1 MLCSGRIMNS
11 AASTLQAILNPRS
24 IAVAGN
30 PATTSPAPA
39 WTIVALIT
47 IGLFV
52 DQHVPVWGQHAVSI
66 VTWAM
71 LLYWLAHSTPDTRT
85 SMILCVAYATAGEIF
100 LSLGW
105 GLYEYRLNNIPLFVP
120 PAHALVFVLGVA
132 ISKRMPDSI
141 TWAVPLAAAPPVFIL
156 AWIGADTMGLIL
168 YALLLLCMVFSN
180 GRKLYAVMFMLSLG
194 LEIYG
199 TAVGNWAWLPDV
211 PVTGWTTMNPPLA
224 AGTFYCMLDM
234 LVVTTMA
241 ALQRR
246 NSTALQTG

>member
-1 MLCSGRIMNS
+1 MTS
-11 AASTLQAILNPRS
+11 
-24 IAVAGN
+24 
-30 PATTSPAPA
+30 ATTPALDHPAAPPLPA

-47 IGLFV
+47 IGLLV
-52 DQHVPVWGQHAVSI
+52 DQHIPVWGQDAVSI

-71 LLYWLAHSTPDTRT
+71 LFFWLARSTPETRT

-120 PAHALVFVLGVA
+120 PAHALVFVLGIA

-141 TWAVPLAAAPPVFIL
+141 ILMVPLAAAPPVIAL

-168 YALLLLCMVFSN
+168 YTLLLLCMIFSQ

-199 TAVGNWAWLPDV
+199 TAIGNWYWLHEV
-211 PVTGWTTMNPPLA
+211 PVTGWTTLNPPLA

-234 LVVTTMA
+234 LVVTTMNA
-241 ALQRR
+241 RRRR
-246 NSTALQTG
+246 NSNTQLQTG

>member
-1 MLCSGRIMNS
+1 MSSS
-11 AASTLQAILNPRS
+11 ASPTFDNAA
-24 IAVAGN
+24 
-30 PATTSPAPA
+30 ATPAPA

-47 IGLFV
+47 IGLLV
-52 DQHVPVWGQHAVSI
+52 DQHVQPWGQDVVSI
-66 VTWAM
+66 ITWTM
-71 LLYWLAHSTPDTRT
+71 LLYWLARSTPDTRT

-105 GLYEYRLNNIPLFVP
+105 GLYEYRLHNIPLFVP
-120 PAHALVFVLGVA
+120 PAHALVFVLGIA

-141 TWAVPLAAAPPVFIL
+141 IWAVPLAAAPPVIAL

-168 YALLLLCMVFSN
+168 YTLLLLCMIFSR

-199 TAVGNWAWLPDV
+199 TAIGNWFWLHDV
-211 PVTGWTTMNPPLA
+211 PVTGWTTLNPPLA

-234 LVVTTMA
+234 LVVTTMNA
-241 ALQRR
+241 RQRR
-246 NSTALQTG
+246 SNPQLQTG

>member
-1 MLCSGRIMNS
+1 MNS
-11 AASTLQAILNPRS
+11 AVSTLRAILVPRH
-24 IAVAGN
+24 VAAEG
-30 PATTSPAPA
+30 ATANHSPAPA
-39 WTIVALIT
+39 WTIVALIM
-47 IGLFV
+47 IGLLV

-71 LLYWLAHSTPDTRT
+71 LLFWLAHSTPDTRT

-105 GLYEYRLNNIPLFVP
+105 GLYEYRLHNIPLFVP
-120 PAHALVFVLGVA
+120 PAHALVFVLGIA

-141 TWAVPLAAAPPVFIL
+141 IWAVPLAAAPPVIAL

-168 YALLLLCMVFSN
+168 YTLLLLCMIFSR

-199 TAVGNWAWLPDV
+199 TAIGNWFWLHDV
-211 PVTGWTTMNPPLA
+211 PVTGWTTLNPPLA

-234 LVVTTMA
+234 LVVTTMNA
-241 ALQRR
+241 RQRR
-246 NSTALQTG
+246 SNPQLQAG

>member
-1 MLCSGRIMNS
+1 MISATTPALDHS
-11 AASTLQAILNPRS
+11 AAPPL
-24 IAVAGN
+24 
-30 PATTSPAPA
+30 PA

-47 IGLFV
+47 IGLLV
-52 DQHVPVWGQHAVSI
+52 DQHIPVWGQDAVSI
-66 VTWAM
+66 VTWGM
-71 LLYWLAHSTPDTRT
+71 LLFWLARSTPDTRT

-120 PAHALVFVLGVA
+120 PAHALVFVLGIA
-132 ISKRMPDSI
+132 ISKRIPDSI
-141 TWAVPLAAAPPVFIL
+141 IWMVPLAAAPPVIAL

-168 YALLLLCMVFSN
+168 YTLLLLCMIFSR

-199 TAVGNWAWLPDV
+199 TAIGNWYWLHEV
-211 PVTGWTTMNPPLA
+211 PVTGWTTLNPPLA

-234 LVVTTMA
+234 LVVTTMNA
-241 ALQRR
+241 QRR
-246 NSTALQTG
+246 RRGSARLQAG

>member
-1 MLCSGRIMNS
+1 M
-11 AASTLQAILNPRS
+11 
-24 IAVAGN
+24 
-30 PATTSPAPA
+30 
-39 WTIVALIT
+39 ALIT
-47 IGLFV
+47 IGLLV

-66 VTWAM
+66 VTWGM
-71 LLYWLAHSTPDTRT
+71 LLYWLARSTAETRAG
-85 SMILCVAYATAGEIF
+85 MMLCVAYATAGEIF

-120 PAHALVFVLGVA
+120 PAHALVFVLGIA

-141 TWAVPLAAAPPVFIL
+141 IWAVPLAAAPPVIAL
-156 AWIGADTMGLIL
+156 AWIGADTLGLIL

-199 TAVGNWAWLPDV
+199 TAVGNWAWLHDV
-211 PVTGWTTMNPPLA
+211 PVTGWTTLNPPLA

-234 LVVTTMA
+234 LVVTTMTA
-241 ALQRR
+241 RRRRSETLLQ
-246 NSTALQTG
+246 AG

>member
-1 MLCSGRIMNS
+1 MF
-11 AASTLQAILNPRS
+11 
-24 IAVAGN
+24 IATPNEDTHRA
-30 PATTSPAPA
+30 PLPA

-47 IGLFV
+47 IGLFI
-52 DQHVPVWGQHAVSI
+52 DQHVQPWGQDIVSI

-71 LLYWLAHSTPDTRT
+71 LLFWLARSTPYTRT
-85 SMILCVAYATAGEIF
+85 SMILCVVYATAGEIF

-105 GLYEYRLNNIPLFVP
+105 GLYEYRLHNIPLFVP
-120 PAHALVFVLGVA
+120 PAHALVFVLGIA

-141 TWAVPLAAAPPVFIL
+141 IWAVPLAAAPPVIAL

-168 YALLLLCMVFSN
+168 YTLLILCMIFSR

-199 TAVGNWAWLPDV
+199 TAIGNWYWLHDV
-211 PVTGWTTMNPPLA
+211 PVTGWTTLNPPLA

-234 LVVTTMA
+234 LVVTTMNA
-241 ALQRR
+241 RRRR
-246 NSTALQTG
+246 NADPQLQAG

>member
-1 MLCSGRIMNS
+1 MSATSPALDHS
-11 AASTLQAILNPRS
+11 AASPL
-24 IAVAGN
+24 
-30 PATTSPAPA
+30 PA

-47 IGLFV
+47 IGLLV
-52 DQHVPVWGQHAVSI
+52 DQHIPVWGQDAVSI

-71 LLYWLAHSTPDTRT
+71 LLFWLARSTPDTRT

-120 PAHALVFVLGVA
+120 PAHALVFVLGIA
-132 ISKRMPDSI
+132 ITKRMPDSI
-141 TWAVPLAAAPPVFIL
+141 IWMVPLAAAPPVIAL

-168 YALLLLCMVFSN
+168 YTLLLLCMIFSR

-199 TAVGNWAWLPDV
+199 TAIGNWYWLHEV
-211 PVTGWTTMNPPLA
+211 PVTGWTTLNPPLA

-234 LVVTTMA
+234 LVVTTMNA
-241 ALQRR
+241 RRRR
-246 NSTALQTG
+246 NSSAQLQTG

>member
-1 MLCSGRIMNS
+1 MISATSPALDHS
-11 AASTLQAILNPRS
+11 AASPL
-24 IAVAGN
+24 
-30 PATTSPAPA
+30 PA

-47 IGLFV
+47 IGLLV
-52 DQHVPVWGQHAVSI
+52 DQHIPVWGQDAVSI

-71 LLYWLAHSTPDTRT
+71 LLFWLARSTPDTRT

-120 PAHALVFVLGVA
+120 PAHALVFVLGIA

-141 TWAVPLAAAPPVFIL
+141 IWMVPLAAAPPVIAL

-168 YALLLLCMVFSN
+168 YTLLLLCMIFSR

-199 TAVGNWAWLPDV
+199 TAIGNWYWLHEV
-211 PVTGWTTMNPPLA
+211 PVTGWTTLNPPLA

-234 LVVTTMA
+234 LVVTTMNA
-241 ALQRR
+241 RRRRRGSARLQ
-246 NSTALQTG
+246 AG

>member
-1 MLCSGRIMNS
+1 MSATSPALDHS
-11 AASTLQAILNPRS
+11 AASPL
-24 IAVAGN
+24 
-30 PATTSPAPA
+30 PA

-47 IGLFV
+47 IGLLV
-52 DQHVPVWGQHAVSI
+52 DQHIPVWGQDAVSI

-71 LLYWLAHSTPDTRT
+71 LLFWLARSTQDTRT

-120 PAHALVFVLGVA
+120 PAHALVFVLGIA
-132 ISKRMPDSI
+132 ITKRMPDSI
-141 TWAVPLAAAPPVFIL
+141 IWMVPLAAAPPVIAL

-168 YALLLLCMVFSN
+168 YTLLLLCMIFSR

-199 TAVGNWAWLPDV
+199 TAIGNWYWLHEV
-211 PVTGWTTMNPPLA
+211 PVTGWTTLNPPLA

-234 LVVTTMA
+234 LVVTTMNA
-241 ALQRR
+241 RRRR
-246 NSTALQTG
+246 NSNTQLQTG

>member
-1 MLCSGRIMNS
+1 MSS
-11 AASTLQAILNPRS
+11 AINPDFETLDRA
-24 IAVAGN
+24 
-30 PATTSPAPA
+30 PAPA

-47 IGLFV
+47 IGLLV
-52 DQHVPVWGQHAVSI
+52 DQHVQPWGQHAVSL
-66 VTWAM
+66 VTWSM
-71 LLYWLAHSTPDTRT
+71 LLFWLARSTRYTRT

-105 GLYEYRLNNIPLFVP
+105 GLYEYRLHNIPLFVP

-141 TWAVPLAAAPPVFIL
+141 IWVVPLAAAPPVIAL

-168 YALLLLCMVFSN
+168 YTLLLLCMIFSR

-199 TAVGNWAWLPDV
+199 TAIGNWYWLHEV
-211 PVTGWTTMNPPLA
+211 PVTGWTTLNPPLA
-224 AGTFYCMLDM
+224 AGTFYCMLDL
-234 LVVTTMA
+234 LVVTTMNA
-241 ALQRR
+241 RLRRTNTTQLQ
-246 NSTALQTG
+246 AG

>member
-1 MLCSGRIMNS
+1 MSATSPALDHS
-11 AASTLQAILNPRS
+11 AASPL
-24 IAVAGN
+24 
-30 PATTSPAPA
+30 PA

-47 IGLFV
+47 IGLLV
-52 DQHVPVWGQHAVSI
+52 DQHIPVWGQDAVSI

-71 LLYWLAHSTPDTRT
+71 LLFWLARSTPDTRT

-120 PAHALVFVLGVA
+120 PAHALVFVLGIA
-132 ISKRMPDSI
+132 ITKRMPDSI
-141 TWAVPLAAAPPVFIL
+141 IWMVPLAAAPPVIAL

-168 YALLLLCMVFSN
+168 YTLLLLCMIFSR

-199 TAVGNWAWLPDV
+199 TAIGNWYWLHEV
-211 PVTGWTTMNPPLA
+211 PVTGWTTLNPPLA

-234 LVVTTMA
+234 LVVTTMNA
-241 ALQRR
+241 RRRRRGSARLQ
-246 NSTALQTG
+246 AG